1 MSPRENINSNNK
13 QHEEAKKAAD
23 EMKIAARLNG
33 IDAKTKEDAQKNLN
47 CSNGKCI
54 LSYIDA
60 GIYYKDNIKKSG
72 KIDEKKKL
80 LDKANKENEDFK
92 LKNDELSEVI
102 LANDEVIEK
111 HKLDKELLKKE
122 KDEIQKELT
131 KVSDENNKKEEAL
144 SEYLNLNSSLT
155 SEVARLGLIEH
166 EKKELEVL
174 LEAKDSEKKEVENR
188 ASDLFIK
195 VEESQH
201 AIDDFEQEKAKLE
214 KEVSSKNDTIKY
226 LERTVAW
233 HRDLNVKLTREKDEL
248 LGTIMRLQN
257 KQPDEST
264 SDPGVGNW
272 IESNRNSK
280 SSPRCSSDRQTPPKR
295 LHDGTLKTKSASCD
309 RDEIAVKPTEQAG
322 TSAFIRN
329 VKQEILY
336 DVEPDSFKPPSL
348 PNTANLG
355 AKKNAENEDAY
366 SEFSEPPRVVRKTS
380 DTPVDMQSFGVY
392 ADALLKMFQARN
404 EGSKTSSS
412 KSDGN
417 TDESELNAARALVD
431 SLIPAFEQFLT
442 SNINKFIKKGTN
454 IDAIIDNFLQPN
466 CNQWPDGL
474 KRFAHEKLKEAAKKH
489 LEK

>member
-1 MSPRENINSNNK
+1 MHAI
-13 QHEEAKKAAD
+13 
-23 EMKIAARLNG
+23 IAR
-33 IDAKTKEDAQKNLN
+33 
-47 CSNGKCI
+47 
-54 LSYIDA
+54 
-60 GIYYKDNIKKSG
+60 
-72 KIDEKKKL
+72 KKL
-80 LDKANKENEDFK
+80 LDKANKENED
-92 LKNDELSEVI
+92 LKQKNEEYSAVI

-111 HKLDKELLKKE
+111 HKHDKEVLTKE
-122 KDEIQKELT
+122 KEEIQKELT
-131 KVSDENNKKEEAL
+131 KVSEENNKKEETL
-144 SEYLNLNSSLT
+144 CEYLNLNSSLT

-166 EKKELEVL
+166 EKKELEVM

-195 VEESQH
+195 VEENQR

-226 LERTVAW
+226 LEGTVAW
-233 HRDLNVKLTREKDEL
+233 HKDLNVKLTREKDEL

-257 KQPDEST
+257 KQPDESV

-272 IESNRNSK
+272 VESSRNSK

-295 LHDGTLKTKSASCD
+295 LYDGTIKTKSASCD
-309 RDEIAVKPTEQAG
+309 RDEIAVKPTEQAE
-322 TSAFIRN
+322 TSTFIRN

-355 AKKNAENEDAY
+355 TKKNAGDVDDY
-366 SEFSEPPRVVRKTS
+366 SEFSEPPRAVRKTS
-380 DTPVDMQSFGVY
+380 DTPVDMQSVGTF
-392 ADALLKMFQARN
+392 ADALMKMFAARN
-404 EGSKTSSS
+404 KGSKTSSS
-412 KSDGN
+412 KSDGKM
-417 TDESELNAARALVD
+417 DESELNAARALVD
-431 SLIPAFEQFLT
+431 SLIPAFEQFLAN
-442 SNINKFIKKGTN
+442 NIKKFIKKGTN
-454 IDAIIDNFLQPN
+454 IDTIIDNFLQPN